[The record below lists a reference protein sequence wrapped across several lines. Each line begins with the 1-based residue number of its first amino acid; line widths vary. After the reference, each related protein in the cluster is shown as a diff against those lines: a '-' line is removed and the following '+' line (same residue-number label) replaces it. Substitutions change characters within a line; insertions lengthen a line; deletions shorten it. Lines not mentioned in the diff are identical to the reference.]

1 MACEMIELRKTVPHF
16 KGNARLVFVHP
27 DNPDLLIK
35 VLRPEWITKT
45 KEIPEWKKRFKPLGA
60 NSVNMHELYEIV
72 RVNPNAKAMQPHLFS
87 VVGFQQTDLGW
98 GLVVKA

>member
-1 MACEMIELRKTVPHF
+1 MACELPELRKTVPHL

-27 DNPDLLIK
+27 DDPDLLIK
-35 VLRPEWITKT
+35 VRRPEWIAKT

-72 RVNPNAKAMQPHLFS
+72 RVNPNAKAMQHHLFS
-87 VVGFQQTDLGW
+87 VVGFQQTDFGW